1 MYTKVYKNEGNR
13 LMFDFLLE
21 GAFVPFT
28 LALALL
34 FGLLALEL
42 VALVLGGSLMAGE
55 GEVDLDMVDAPD
67 LDIGDF
73 DLDIDADVDLGEF
86 ELAEV
91 EADMPD
97 SAPVSPLGWLGVGKM
112 PFMIWLAVLLAG
124 FGLSG
129 LGLQIAL
136 RDLLGFDLP
145 AWIAA
150 IPAGAFGL
158 WFARGFGG
166 VFARLLPKT
175 ETEAMSERM
184 LSRRRGVITQG
195 TASRGRPAEVRVTDR
210 FGNAHYLRAEPLQD
224 KDTLSQGTDVL
235 VLRDRRRDRF
245 VLVGLSD

>member
-1 MYTKVYKNEGNR
+1 
-13 LMFDFLLE
+13 MFDFLLE

-42 VALVLGGSLMAGE
+42 IALVLGGSLLAGD

-67 LDIGDF
+67 LDIADF
-73 DLDIDADVDLGEF
+73 DLDIDAHIDLGDLK
-86 ELAEV
+86 LAEIETEV
-91 EADMPD
+91 PEVASTGPF
-97 SAPVSPLGWLGVGKM
+97 GWLGIGKM
-112 PFMIWLAVLLAG
+112 PFMIWLVVLLAG

-129 LGLQIAL
+129 MGLQLAL

-145 AWIAA
+145 SWVAA

-158 WFARGFGG
+158 WFTRGFGG

-184 LSRRRGVITQG
+184 LARRRGVITQG
-195 TASRGRPAEVRVTDR
+195 TASRGRPAEVRVMDR
-210 FGNAHYLRAEPLQD
+210 FGNTHYLRAEPFQD
-224 KDTLSQGTDVL
+224 QDSLEQGTEVL

-245 VLVGLSD
+245 VLVGMSN

>member
-1 MYTKVYKNEGNR
+1 
-13 LMFDFLLE
+13 MFDFLLE

-34 FGLLALEL
+34 FGLLGLEL
-42 VALVLGGSLMAGE
+42 IALVLGGSLMAGE
-55 GEVDLDMVDAPD
+55 AEVDLDVMDAPD

-73 DLDIDADVDLGEF
+73 DLDVDADVDLGEF

-91 EADMPD
+91 EAD
-97 SAPVSPLGWLGVGKM
+97 APGAAPSGPLGWLGIGKV
-112 PFMIWLAVLLAG
+112 PFMIWLVVLLAG

-129 LGLQIAL
+129 IGLQLAL

-145 AWIAA
+145 SWMAA
-150 IPAGAFGL
+150 LPAGAFAL

-184 LSRRRGVITQG
+184 LARRRGVITQG

-210 FGNAHYLRAEPLQD
+210 FGNSHYLRAEPLQD
-224 KDTLSQGTDVL
+224 KDALKQGAEVL

>member
-1 MYTKVYKNEGNR
+1 
-13 LMFDFLLE
+13 MFDFLLE

-34 FGLLALEL
+34 FGLLGLEL
-42 VALVLGGSLMAGE
+42 IALVLGGSLMAGE
-55 GEVDLDMVDAPD
+55 AEVDLDVVDGPD

-73 DLDIDADVDLGEF
+73 DLDVDADVDLGEF

-91 EADMPD
+91 EADV
-97 SAPVSPLGWLGVGKM
+97 SGAAPSSPLAWLGIGKV

-129 LGLQIAL
+129 IGLQLAL

-145 AWIAA
+145 SWMAA
-150 IPAGAFGL
+150 LPAGAFAL

-184 LSRRRGVITQG
+184 LARRRGMITQG

-210 FGNAHYLRAEPLQD
+210 FGNSHYLRAEPLQD
-224 KDTLSQGTDVL
+224 KDALKQGTEVL